1 MFQVSLQFS
10 DGSVKAQF
18 GFKFL
23 RGSIIEFET
32 LKNGPKWEKDCVF
45 NLFLGWVYK
54 TEKLKSIIRDQSLT
68 LYTKINDKNFQ
79 GGEKGVFYKKPE
91 QETFVTNR
99 ILVAFY
105 FGKNSKHRQQQRHFI
120 YKKLK
125 SLHLYTLRKKN
136 VKMIFISF
144 FVICTF

>member
-1 MFQVSLQFS
+1 M
-10 DGSVKAQF
+10 
-18 GFKFL
+18 
-23 RGSIIEFET
+23 
-32 LKNGPKWEKDCVF
+32 F
-45 NLFLGWVYK
+45 NLFLGYVYK

-105 FGKNSKHRQQQRHFI
+105 FGKNSKHRQQQRHFN

-125 SLHLYTLRKKN
+125 SLHLHILRKKCEN
-136 VKMIFISF
+136 DFYFIFCNMYFLDAEKSIVFYSLYSNVSKRKSLVGKIVKMILYN
-144 FVICTF
+144 T

>member
-18 GFKFL
+18 GFRFL

-32 LKNGPKWEKDCVF
+32 LKNGLKWEKDCVF
-45 NLFLGWVYK
+45 NLFFGWVYK

-68 LYTKINDKNFQ
+68 IYTKINDMNFR
-79 GGEKGVFYKKPE
+79 GEKRVFYKILDAK
-91 QETFVTNR
+91 QKTFVTNR

-105 FGKNSKHRQQQRHFI
+105 FGKNSK
-120 YKKLK
+120 
-125 SLHLYTLRKKN
+125 S
-136 VKMIFISF
+136 
-144 FVICTF
+144 